1 MFSKQTVK
9 PVEREVSLFACL
21 MKKTALCVACVTFL
35 CWANEVYWKYVSRD
49 TKNNGGTQSKGREK
63 DGLNTCICTINIPK

>member
-1 MFSKQTVK
+1 
-9 PVEREVSLFACL
+9 